1 MRHHANPERDNL
13 LIYVKPREGR
23 GYAGSVM
30 RPTEKTKGILDEVP
44 LKCLFQKSLEIHI
57 DEVQIV
63 WPAGRRQSTALHCA
77 INIHQRRGH
86 GSFLCTN
93 RIITLK

>member
-1 MRHHANPERDNL
+1 M
-13 LIYVKPREGR
+13 
-23 GYAGSVM
+23 GSVLKQS
-30 RPTEKTKGILDEVP
+30 EKTKRILDEVP

-63 WPAGRRQSTALHCA
+63 WPGGKRQSTVLHCS
-77 INIHQRRGH
+77 INIHQRRLH
-86 GSFLCTN
+86 GSFLCLD

>member
-1 MRHHANPERDNL
+1 M
-13 LIYVKPREGR
+13 YVNPREER

-30 RPTEKTKGILDEVP
+30 SLVDKTKGILDEVP

-63 WPAGRRQSTALHCA
+63 
-77 INIHQRRGH
+77 
-86 GSFLCTN
+86 
-93 RIITLK
+93 